1 MGLDSG
7 VLGWIKAP
15 GGWYADSLSMVGCQ
29 GTRGPGTI
37 LNSLY
42 YALHLHRGAL
52 LCSPPPLST
61 STGPVVRIWKQ
72 LGGDVSLQASTIR
85 NTDSGNFPGG
95 AVAKTLSYQCRW
107 PGFDPWSGN

>member
-42 YALHLHRGAL
+42 YALHLPLHLHRACGENMEAA
-52 LCSPPPLST
+52 
-61 STGPVVRIWKQ
+61 GR
-72 LGGDVSLQASTIR
+72 
-85 NTDSGNFPGG
+85 
-95 AVAKTLSYQCRW
+95 
-107 PGFDPWSGN
+107 